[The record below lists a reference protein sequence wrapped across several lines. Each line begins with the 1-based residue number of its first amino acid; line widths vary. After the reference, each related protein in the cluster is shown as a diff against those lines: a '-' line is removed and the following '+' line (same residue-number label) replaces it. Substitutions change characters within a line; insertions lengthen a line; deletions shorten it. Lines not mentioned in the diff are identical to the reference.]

1 MRIWGVF
8 VCGLSMATGLHAD
21 FDAASYPPYETC
33 ALCHGLFGQS
43 RLDKFPHLAGQK
55 PDYIQAQLD
64 AFLAGTRTNDGGQM
78 SSIVTELKPEDFA
91 VVVAW
96 FSQQDPPAPSDPPQ
110 GEPGKALVEAAGCL
124 DCHSGNGD
132 KTVPYLS
139 AQHAGYLAKQMQD
152 FREGRRTHSDAAA
165 LHQSLLTGLESGID
179 DIAAYLASVERPK

>member
-1 MRIWGVF
+1 MKIWGF
-8 VCGLSMATGLHAD
+8 LVCGLSTATVLHAD

-64 AFLAGTRTNDGGQM
+64 AFLTGTRTNDGGQM

-91 VVVAW
+91 EVVAW

-110 GEPGKALVEAAGCL
+110 GEKGKTLVETAGCL
-124 DCHSGNGD
+124 DCHSSIGD

-165 LHQSLLTGLESGID
+165 LHQSLLTDLKSGID
-179 DIAAYLASVERPK
+179 DMAAYLASVERPK